1 MGANN
6 STRRVSFESDD
17 NENITVVKG
26 IRLSENVI
34 NRMRDGGSSPLP
46 QMKPPAA
53 VTPPPHS
60 TTYGP
65 PPLLRPIPPP
75 FDPVTS
81 MPAPPRVA
89 AVAPPASE
97 EKLKPLPP
105 TPPPIE
111 QPQVLPLPPAPA
123 PEPAAPPQLRETT
136 AAPPSVGT
144 PPVDE
149 EALRKRIREELH
161 NGLEQER
168 AKAEQELQ
176 AWLEAEKD
184 AAAAL
189 AQADAQARV
198 QQEVSRV
205 LTEERALSR
214 DGLHAAVLRERAS
227 ADDEKLRAQRYEVY
241 CKAKHLEVREAELRK
256 QDLFYR
262 QQVARLEERSA
273 QFYKVTTENY
283 HKAADHVN
291 GKFRRYETHPV
302 CAELQGEILK
312 CYQENAGK
320 TLQCSGIAARY
331 LECVDGSKQNKS
343 RNGG

>member
-53 VTPPPHS
+53 VTPPPPS
-60 TTYGP
+60 TTYDPPPP

-97 EKLKPLPP
+97 EKLRPLPP
-105 TPPPIE
+105 TPPPVE

-123 PEPAAPPQLRETT
+123 PEPAAPPQPRETPAALPAV
-136 AAPPSVGT
+136 AAPPAVGA

-149 EALRKRIREELH
+149 EALRKRIREELES
-161 NGLEQER
+161 GLEQER

-176 AWLEAEKD
+176 AWLEAEQE

-214 DGLHAAVLRERAS
+214 DGLHTAVLRERAS
-227 ADDEKLRAQRYEVY
+227 ADDEKLRAQRYAQCVSDPS
-241 CKAKHLEVREAELRK
+241 LEGKPLWGWGVFLRLWGK
-256 QDLFYR
+256 R
-262 QQVARLEERSA
+262 
-273 QFYKVTTENY
+273 
-283 HKAADHVN
+283 HKAEALV
-291 GKFRRYETHPV
+291 PV
-302 CAELQGEILK
+302 LSLVLHAGPQPDAFIRLRPWFQCCPWCSTQGRSL
-312 CYQENAGK
+312 
-320 TLQCSGIAARY
+320 TPSSG
-331 LECVDGSKQNKS
+331 
-343 RNGG
+343 